1 MTKKY
6 PTLSDAEEAF
16 DIDYIV
22 HKDENVSGKSPIT
35 PSNTMVI
42 NDNLS
47 PMFKTTS
54 LEKSSLSSRSV
65 GGIVQEFITTFMH
78 TMSHIL
84 KKQLVHHI
92 TYISFWSLNWVACRY
107 TSLFKRIS
115 LM

>member
-22 HKDENVSGKSPIT
+22 HEDENVSGKSPIT

-47 PMFKTTS
+47 PIFKTS

-78 TMSHIL
+78 TMSHRL
-84 KKQLVHHI
+84 KK
-92 TYISFWSLNWVACRY
+92 
-107 TSLFKRIS
+107 
-115 LM
+115 